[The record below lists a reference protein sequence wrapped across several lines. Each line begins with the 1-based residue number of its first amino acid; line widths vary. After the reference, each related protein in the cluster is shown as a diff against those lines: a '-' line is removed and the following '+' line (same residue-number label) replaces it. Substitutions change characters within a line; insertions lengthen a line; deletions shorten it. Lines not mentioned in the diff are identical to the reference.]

1 MADNGKKSTD
11 RAEAII
17 LTDPEEMRKAR
28 FDQRLIDSEGF
39 RRQMAEMNRPL
50 GTSELAP
57 KSNVSKVGRKKR
69 ALAS

>member
-28 FDQRLIDSEGF
+28 FDQPLLSS
-39 RRQMAEMNRPL
+39 AE
-50 GTSELAP
+50 
-57 KSNVSKVGRKKR
+57 KKR
-69 ALAS
+69 QRQEMLANGMSDFPAKSKSSKSGLSKAVAS